1 MYTGKYNILLY
12 IGTSSYRFNLS
23 NVNFVYVNDLQ
34 DCLHKLSIFSYDAIL
49 INVEADNK
57 AICEIVRI
65 IRSMTYAP
73 VIVIAKISTDLLK
86 QSIYAGC
93 DTVCSKDSSTEAIEL
108 QVWALIRRYKQWN
121 QRKQFNDNGTV
132 LNKENLMMIREN
144 YQAYWNNKNIFLTK
158 LEYDFLYLLT
168 SSPMRVYTYEQ
179 IYQIIWKD
187 YPVGDTKNIIWCLVK
202 RLRKKLN
209 VVENGAGNC
218 IISVR
223 DIGYKFELNNENEQ
237 Q

>member
-93 DTVCSKDSSTEAIEL
+93 DTVCSKDSSTEAIQL

-223 DIGYKFELNNENEQ
+223 DIGYKFELNNENEKQ
-237 Q
+237 

>member
-223 DIGYKFELNNENEQ
+223 DIGYKFELNNETEKQ
-237 Q
+237 

>member
-144 YQAYWNNKNIFLTK
+144 YQAYWNNKKIFLTK

>member
-209 VVENGAGNC
+209 VVEAGAGNC
-218 IISVR
+218 IVSVR
-223 DIGYKFELNNENEQ
+223 DIGYKFELNNENKQ

>member
-223 DIGYKFELNNENEQ
+223 DIGYKFELNKENEQ

>member
-23 NVNFVYVNDLQ
+23 NVNFIYVNDLQ
-34 DCLHKLSIFSYDAIL
+34 DCLHKLSTFSYDAIL

-93 DTVCSKDSSTEAIEL
+93 DIVCSKDSSTEAIEL

-144 YQAYWNNKNIFLTK
+144 YQAYWNNKKIFLTK

-168 SSPMRVYTYEQ
+168 SAPMRIYTYEQ

-187 YPVGDTKNIIWCLVK
+187 YSVGDIKNIIWCLVK

-209 VVENGAGNC
+209 TIEDGAGNC
-218 IISVR
+218 IVSVR